1 MKKAKVMLVCTQNS
15 ARSQMAEAFFKT
27 YGDDIV
33 EVYSAGLEPT
43 AVNPYAVKV
52 MQEIGIDI
60 SGQRSKSVKEFLGR
74 MSFAYVI
81 SVCKKAEGR
90 CPIVFPGVRILLS
103 WPFDDPASMEG
114 AEEEKLQ
121 KFRQV
126 RNEIDEKVKT
136 WTMEYRNNCNTN
148 DKEDGCCRCT
158 ESPNN

>member
-1 MKKAKVMLVCTQNS
+1 MKKVKVMLVCTQNS

-27 YGDDIV
+27 YGEDIL

-43 AVNPYAVKV
+43 VVNPYAVKV

-60 SGQRSKSVKEFLGR
+60 SNHQSKSVKEFFGR
-74 MSFAYVI
+74 MSFTYVI

-90 CPIVFPGVRILLS
+90 CPIIFPGVRILLS

-114 AEEEKLQ
+114 SEEEKLQ

-126 RNEIDEKVKT
+126 RDEIE
-136 WTMEYRNNCNTN
+136 E
-148 DKEDGCCRCT
+148 
-158 ESPNN
+158 